1 MSVFHKIAWLLIL
14 LCGVLI
20 FPTTLAAQG
29 GGGGGAA
36 PRPKPGVPQTVQQ
49 RSGEAY
55 FYQNCTVCH
64 VFSNQKKS
72 IGIQAPTELVGL
84 FKDPAIDETGVRQQ
98 IMQGVPGKM
107 PSFRYNFEPREVDDL
122 VAYLKIR

>member
-1 MSVFHKIAWLLIL
+1 MSVFHKIAWLLV

-20 FPTTLAAQG
+20 VPITLAAQEG
-29 GGGGGAA
+29 GRGGAA
-36 PRPKPGVPQTVQQ
+36 GAKPGVPQTAQQ

-64 VFSNQKKS
+64 VFSNQKKT

-84 FKDPAIDETGVRQQ
+84 FKDPAIDEAGVRQQ